1 VTDKLEI
8 AIGKGARAEQLLQS
22 DVFNEAVSGLQGQLM
37 DRWKLATDKDERERI
52 WHCVQIAEQ
61 VKAAIITVANN
72 GKLARRE
79 LEHLTTG
86 RTKRFGIV

>member
-22 DVFNEAVSGLQGQLM
+22 DVFNEAVNGLQGQLM
-37 DRWKLATDKDERERI
+37 ERWKLATDPNERERI

-61 VKAAIITVANN
+61 VKAAIITMANN
-72 GKLARRE
+72 GKLSRKE